1 VSSQLIQRENLASIV
16 ADFRSHGNQTAVVI
30 RQGLRRRTVSYAE
43 LATLA
48 GRFSSELVRR
58 GIVKGD
64 RVLIWGPNGPEW
76 IAAFFGC
83 VLRGA
88 VPVPL
93 DDAGSL
99 DFARR
104 VEQDIAPKL
113 IVGSAAHLDE
123 LGAAI
128 AQLRLEDFTDALPQ
142 RPDFSEPEGLSDNDP
157 LQIVFTSGTTGEP
170 KGIVHTH
177 RNVLASLRPIEREAQ
192 KYLKYERFFHPIR
205 ILHTLPLS
213 HVFGQFMG
221 LWIPQV
227 IAAEVHFEDRLIGS
241 ELVERIHSERISVLA
256 AVPRVLDLLR
266 DYLRQ
271 RFPNLE
277 ERRKNTQGARAW
289 KRWWVFRDVHRLLGF
304 KFWAPVSGGAA
315 LPSDLE
321 DFWNSLGFVVI
332 QGYGM
337 TETTALV
344 SLNHPFHAARGSLG
358 KILPG
363 REIKLTDEGE
373 VLVRGETVSNTV
385 WQGGKLQQRE
395 SDWLPTG
402 DLAELDES
410 GNLRYRGRKKDVIV
424 TAAGLNIHPDDLEAA
439 LMKQPEVKAS
449 AVVEAQGQYGP
460 EPFAAIVLRNGD
472 AAEAV
477 NRANQ
482 KLADYQQIR
491 RWMIWPEPD
500 LPRTSTGKVLRR
512 EVARV
517 VAGAQRD
524 PKQAAGSLAQ
534 LLQRVTG
541 KTGDV
546 SDESSL
552 AEDLN
557 LDSLARVEL
566 QAGLEEKFGI
576 AVDDAEMQNVRTV
589 GDLRKLVTA
598 TPDVKVSEAAAPVRD
613 EHKYPGWPWNGF
625 VRLCRS
631 AFIELIL
638 RPLVWLLGA
647 PSVSSKLHSLPDGP
661 VLIYANHVTAVDVA
675 LMFYALPGKLR
686 RRAAVAMSGEILLAW
701 RRRRYYNY
709 RTLNWISPLEYV
721 LVTALFNVFPLPQHS
736 GFRRSFAHAAN
747 AMDQGYSIVVFP
759 EGRRAS
765 DQNIQ
770 PFMSGSGLLWS
781 DLRCPALPIYLGGL
795 GRLKQ
800 TGEHWFHSGKMSIR
814 IGELMPARP
823 DLEAE
828 RAAALLEQALRALAE
843 SAGKTGSL
851 R

>member
-1 VSSQLIQRENLASIV
+1 M
-16 ADFRSHGNQTAVVI
+16 I
-30 RQGLRRRTVSYAE
+30 RQGLRRHTVTYSE
-43 LATLA
+43 LGTLA
-48 GRFSSELVRR
+48 GRFSSELAHR

-64 RVLIWGPNGPEW
+64 RILIWGPNGPEW

-83 VLRGA
+83 VLRGV

-99 DFARR
+99 DFAQR
-104 VEQDIAPKL
+104 VERDVAPKL
-113 IVGSAAHLDE
+113 IVGSAAHLTALD
-123 LGAAI
+123 GAVP
-128 AQLRLEDFTDALPQ
+128 QFRLEDFTATLPPQ
-142 RPDFSEPEGLSDNDP
+142 PDFSEPEGLRESDP
-157 LQIVFTSGTTGEP
+157 LQIVFTSGTTGDP
-170 KGIVHTH
+170 KGVVHTH

-221 LWIPQV
+221 LWIPPV

-241 ELVERIHSERISVLA
+241 ELVERIRGERISVLA

-271 RFPNLE
+271 RFPDLE
-277 ERRKNTQGARAW
+277 ERRKTAQGVRAW
-289 KRWWVFRDVHRLLGF
+289 KKWWIFRDVHRLLGF
-304 KFWAPVSGGAA
+304 KFWAPVSGGGA

-344 SLNHPFHAARGSLG
+344 SLNHPFHTSRGSLG
-358 KILPG
+358 RVLPG

-385 WQGGKLQQRE
+385 WQDGNLQQRE

-424 TAAGLNIHPDDLEAA
+424 TAAGLNIHPEDLEAM
-439 LMKQPEVKAS
+439 LMEQPEVKAC
-449 AVVEAQGQYGP
+449 AVVEARGQYGP
-460 EPFAAIVLRNGD
+460 EPLAAVVVRSGD

-477 NRANQ
+477 SRANR
-482 KLADYQQIR
+482 KLAEYQQIR

-512 EVARV
+512 EVARI
-517 VAGAQRD
+517 VAGAQQD

-541 KTGDV
+541 KTADV

-566 QAGLEEKFGI
+566 QAGLEEKFGAI
-576 AVDDAEMQNVRTV
+576 VDDAAMQEVRTV
-589 GDLRKLVTA
+589 GDLRKLLKA
-598 TPDVKVSEAAAPVRD
+598 TPTVEMSETPAAVRD
-613 EHKYPGWPWNGF
+613 EHIYPAWPWNIV
-625 VRLCRS
+625 VRFCRS
-631 AFIELIL
+631 AFIEVIL
-638 RPLVWLLGA
+638 RPLVWLFGD
-647 PSVSSKLHSLPDGP
+647 PHISSNLQSLPDGP

-675 LMFYALPGKLR
+675 LMLYGLPGRLR
-686 RRAAVAMSGEILLAW
+686 RRVAVTMSGEILLAW
-701 RRRRYYNY
+701 RRGRYYNY
-709 RTLNWISPLEYV
+709 RILNWISPLEYV

-736 GFRRSFAHAAN
+736 GFRRSFLHAAN
-747 AMDQGYSIVVFP
+747 AMDGGYSIIVFP

-765 DQNIQ
+765 GEKIQ

-781 DLRCPALPIYLGGL
+781 DLRCPALPVYLGGL
-795 GRLKQ
+795 GRIKQ
-800 TGEHWFHSGKMSIR
+800 TREHWFHSGKMSIR
-814 IGELMPARP
+814 IGELILPQP
-823 DLEAE
+823 DLEPDKAT
-828 RAAALLEQALRALAE
+828 ALLEQGLRALA
-843 SAGKTGSL
+843 ATGE
-851 R
+851 RAAH

>member
-1 VSSQLIQRENLASIV
+1 MSSQLIQRENLASIV
-16 ADFRSHGNQTAVVI
+16 GDFRRHGNQTAVVI
-30 RQGLRRRTVSYAE
+30 RQGLRRRVVSYAE

-48 GRFSSELVRR
+48 GRFSSELANR
-58 GIVKGD
+58 GIRKGD
-64 RVLIWGPNGPEW
+64 RILIWGPNGPEW

-88 VPVPL
+88 APVPL

-104 VEQDIAPKL
+104 VEQDVESKL

-123 LGAAI
+123 LGAATP
-128 AQLRLEDFTDALPQ
+128 QLRLEDFTSTLPAQ
-142 RPDFSEPEGLSDNDP
+142 PDFSEPEGFSESDP

-221 LWIPQV
+221 LWIPQI

-241 ELVERIHSERISVLA
+241 ELVERIHNERISVLA

-271 RFPNLE
+271 RYPDLE
-277 ERRKNTQGARAW
+277 QRLMKTQGARAW
-289 KRWWVFRDVHRLLGF
+289 KRWWVFRDIHRLFGF

-344 SLNHPFHAARGSLG
+344 SLNHPFRAARGSLG
-358 KILPG
+358 KVLPG

-373 VLVRGETVSNTV
+373 VLVRGETVSNTI

-424 TAAGLNIHPDDLEAA
+424 TSAGLNIHPDDLEAV
-439 LMKQPEVKAS
+439 LMKQPEIKAS

-491 RWMIWPEPD
+491 RWMVWPEPD

-524 PKQAAGSLAQ
+524 PKKAAGSLAQ

-541 KTGDV
+541 KSADV
-546 SDESSL
+546 SEESSL

-598 TPDVKVSEAAAPVRD
+598 TPATKVSEAVAPARD
-613 EHKYPGWPWNGF
+613 EHRYPAWPWNRF
-625 VRLCRS
+625 IRFCRS
-631 AFIELIL
+631 VFLETVV
-638 RPLVWLLGA
+638 RPLVWLLGR
-647 PSVSSKLHSLPDGP
+647 PTVSSKLRSLPDGP
-661 VLIYANHVTAVDVA
+661 VLIYANHVTAVDIP
-675 LMFYALPGKLR
+675 LMLYALPGRLR
-686 RRAAVAMSGEILLAW
+686 RRVAVAMSGEILLAW

-709 RTLNWISPLEYV
+709 RVLNWVSPLEYV
-721 LVTALFNVFPLPQHS
+721 LVTALFNVFPLPQRS
-736 GFRRSFAHAAN
+736 GFRRSFAHAAS
-747 AMDQGYSIVVFP
+747 AMDRGYNIAVFP

-781 DLRCPALPIYLGGL
+781 DLHCPALPVYLGGL

-800 TGEHWFHSGKMSIR
+800 TREHWFHSGKMSVH
-814 IGELMPARP
+814 IGELIPARP
-823 DLEAE
+823 ELEPESAT
-828 RAAALLEQALRALAE
+828 ALLENALRTITIDT
-843 SAGKTGSL
+843 GDTGS
-851 R
+851 

>member
-1 VSSQLIQRENLASIV
+1 VSSKSIDRENLASIV
-16 ADFRSHGNQTAVVI
+16 SDFRRHGNQTAVVI
-30 RQGLRRRTVSYAE
+30 RQGLRRYTVTYGE

-48 GRFSSELVRR
+48 GRFSSELAHR

-64 RVLIWGPNGPEW
+64 RILIWGPNGPEW

-83 VLRGA
+83 VLRGV

-99 DFARR
+99 DFAQR
-104 VEQDIAPKL
+104 VERDVAPKL
-113 IVGSAAHLDE
+113 IVGSAAHLTALD
-123 LGAAI
+123 GAVP
-128 AQLRLEDFTDALPQ
+128 QFRLEDFTATLPPQ
-142 RPDFSEPEGLSDNDP
+142 PDFSEPEGLRESDP
-157 LQIVFTSGTTGEP
+157 LQIVFTSGTTGDP
-170 KGIVHTH
+170 KGVVHTH

-221 LWIPQV
+221 LWIPPV

-241 ELVERIHSERISVLA
+241 ELVERIRGERISVLA

-271 RFPNLE
+271 RFPDLE
-277 ERRKNTQGARAW
+277 ERRKTAQGVRAW
-289 KRWWVFRDVHRLLGF
+289 KKWWIFRDVHLLLGF

-344 SLNHPFHAARGSLG
+344 SLNHPFHTSRGSLG
-358 KILPG
+358 RVLPG

-385 WQGGKLQQRE
+385 WQDGNLQQRE

-424 TAAGLNIHPDDLEAA
+424 TAAGLNIHPEDLEAM
-439 LMKQPEVKAS
+439 LMEQPEVKAC

-460 EPFAAIVLRNGD
+460 EPLAAVVVKNGD

-477 NRANQ
+477 SRANR
-482 KLADYQQIR
+482 KLAEYQQIR

-517 VAGAQRD
+517 IAGTQVDSKR
-524 PKQAAGSLAQ
+524 AAGSLAQ

-541 KTGDV
+541 KTADV

-552 AEDLN
+552 ADDLN

-566 QAGLEEKFGI
+566 QAGLEEKFGAI
-576 AVDDAEMQNVRTV
+576 VDDAAMQEVRTV
-589 GDLRKLVTA
+589 GDLRKLLKA
-598 TPDVKVSEAAAPVRD
+598 TPTVEMSEAPAAVRD
-613 EHKYPGWPWNGF
+613 EHIYPAWPWNIF
-625 VRLCRS
+625 VRFCRS
-631 AFIELIL
+631 AFIEVIL
-638 RPLVWLLGA
+638 RPLVWLFGD
-647 PSVSSKLHSLPDGP
+647 PHISSNLQSLPDGP

-675 LMFYALPGKLR
+675 LMLYALPGRLR
-686 RRAAVAMSGEILLAW
+686 RRVAVTMSGEILLAW
-701 RRRRYYNY
+701 RRGRYYNY
-709 RTLNWISPLEYV
+709 RILNWISPLEYV
-721 LVTALFNVFPLPQHS
+721 LVTALFNVFPLPQRS
-736 GFRRSFAHAAN
+736 GFRRSFLHAAN
-747 AMDQGYSIVVFP
+747 AMDEGYSIIVFP

-765 DQNIQ
+765 DEKIQ

-781 DLRCPALPIYLGGL
+781 DLRCPALPVYLGGL
-795 GRLKQ
+795 GRLKE
-800 TGEHWFHSGKMSIR
+800 TREHWFHSGKMSIR
-814 IGELMPARP
+814 IGELILPQP
-823 DLEAE
+823 DLEPDKAT
-828 RAAALLEQALRALAE
+828 ALLEQALRSLA
-843 SAGKTGSL
+843 ATGE
-851 R
+851 RAAH

>member
-1 VSSQLIQRENLASIV
+1 MIERKNLASIV
-16 ADFRSHGNQTAVVI
+16 ADFRRHGNQTAVVI
-30 RQGLRRRTVSYAE
+30 RQGLRRRTVAYGE

-48 GRFSSELVRR
+48 GRFSSELARR

-83 VLRGA
+83 VLRGS

-104 VEQDIAPKL
+104 VEQDISPKL
-113 IVGSAAHLDE
+113 IVGSAAHLAGLD
-123 LGAAI
+123 AAI
-128 AQLRLEDFTDALPQ
+128 PQFRLEDFTAALPPQ
-142 RPDFSEPEGLSDNDP
+142 PDFSEPEGLSESDP
-157 LQIVFTSGTTGEP
+157 LQIVFTSGTTGDP
-170 KGIVHTH
+170 KGVVHTH

-221 LWIPQV
+221 LWIPPV

-241 ELVERIHSERISVLA
+241 ELAERIRGQRISVLA

-271 RFPNLE
+271 RFPDLE
-277 ERRKNTQGARAW
+277 GRRKKAQGARAW
-289 KRWWVFRDVHRLLGF
+289 KRWWIFRDVHRLFGF

-332 QGYGM
+332 QGYGV
-337 TETTALV
+337 TAPTALV

-358 KILPG
+358 RVLPG

-373 VLVRGETVSNTV
+373 VLVRGETVSNAV
-385 WQGGKLQQRE
+385 WQGGRLQQRE

-424 TAAGLNIHPDDLEAA
+424 TSAGLNIHPDDLEAA
-439 LMKQPEVKAS
+439 LAQQPEVKAC

-460 EPFAAIVLRNGD
+460 EPFAAVVVRSGEVAD
-472 AAEAV
+472 AV
-477 NRANQ
+477 DRANQ
-482 KLADYQQIR
+482 KLAEYQQIR

-524 PKQAAGSLAQ
+524 PQQAAGSLAQ

-541 KTGDV
+541 KAEEI

-552 AEDLN
+552 AADLN

-566 QAGLEEKFGI
+566 QAGLEEKFG
-576 AVDDAEMQNVRTV
+576 AVVDDAAMQTVRTV
-589 GDLRKLVTA
+589 GDLRRLITA
-598 TPDVKVSEAAAPVRD
+598 TPEAKISETVAPVRD
-613 EHKYPGWPWNGF
+613 EHIYPAWPWNAF
-625 VRLCRS
+625 VQFCRS
-631 AFIELIL
+631 AFIEMIL
-638 RPLVWLLGA
+638 RPLVWLLGR
-647 PSVSSKLHSLPDGP
+647 PKVSSNLRSLPDGP

-675 LMFYALPGKLR
+675 LMLYALPGKLR
-686 RRAAVAMSGEILLAW
+686 RRIAVAMSGEILLAW
-701 RRRRYYNY
+701 RRQRYYNY
-709 RTLNWISPLEYV
+709 RILNWISPLEYV
-721 LVTALFNVFPLPQHS
+721 LVTALFNVFPLPQRS
-736 GFRRSFAHAAN
+736 GFRRSFAHAAK
-747 AMDQGYSIVVFP
+747 AMDGGYSIIVFP

-765 DQNIQ
+765 DENIQ

-781 DLRCPALPIYLGGL
+781 DLRCPALPVHLGGL
-795 GRLKQ
+795 GQLKQ
-800 TGEHWFHSGKMSIR
+800 TREHWFHSGKMSVQ
-814 IGELMPARP
+814 IGELISSRP
-823 DLEAE
+823 DLEPDSATT
-828 RAAALLEQALRALAE
+828 LLEQGLRALA
-843 SAGKTGSL
+843 AGANKACS
-851 R
+851 